1 LVTAIVPAGPALVY
15 TVIVRRLPMDE
26 GRWSD
31 RLSAG
36 VKAWSDQVA
45 ALAADALVEARLV
58 SRDDFDKAAAV
69 IAEEVFVRLCLHDF
83 PPAGESE
90 RPASDT

>member
-1 LVTAIVPAGPALVY
+1 
-15 TVIVRRLPMDE
+15 MDE

-36 VKAWSDQVA
+36 VKAWSDHVA
-45 ALAADALVEARLV
+45 ALAADALVEAQLV
-58 SRDDFDKAAAV
+58 RRDDFDKAAAV

-90 RPASDT
+90 RPSSDT